1 MNRITRHPI
10 LSAAA
15 DRRLVS
21 FSFDG
26 KRLEGYEGEALS
38 SSLAAAGIEVFS
50 RHARD
55 GGPQGLFCAN
65 GQCSQC
71 SVLVNGRAR
80 KACVTP
86 LEEGMELAT
95 LEGLPELPPSD
106 LPFSGSPVEELSADV
121 LVIGGGPAGL
131 AAARELALLGLSV
144 VLADDKSR
152 LGGKLVLQTHKFFG
166 SEADCGAGSRG
177 IEIAKR
183 LEGELRELES
193 VRILA
198 DSPVVALFKDRKAGV
213 YLGRRAYA
221 LVGFRGLLVAA
232 GAREKSLLV
241 PGAEL
246 PGVYGAGAFQTLVNR
261 DLVRPSRRVLVV
273 GSGNVGLIA
282 AYHALQAG
290 IEVAGI
296 VEVAPRVGGYAVH
309 ADKIRRL
316 GVPIYL
322 RTGLVAVEGRGQVE
336 RALIASVDSKFEA
349 LPGTTRSLEV
359 DSVLVATGLSPCDEF
374 YRQARDFGFMTV
386 AAGDAEEIAEASSA
400 TFGGRIAALCLARM
414 MGSRVSI
421 DESWIGKHALLKSRP
436 GDRIEREGAEIGRE
450 WRPVFFCEE
459 EIPCDPCVSVCPSSA
474 IRLRRRKGSI
484 MDLPYYEG
492 QGCRGCAACVA
503 SCPGLAISLVRAI
516 DADWAELLLPYEFLA
531 DFEAG
536 ERLSLV
542 DKGGAFLEEASLI
555 GKTFFGKQRTW
566 VLDLRVSRKNAA
578 RAIGVRVRGGAADS
592 PPALSADL
600 PPSLADEAFVC
611 RCERVTVG
619 EMKRF
624 IRENGVRDINQL
636 KSLRIGMGACGSKT
650 CSSLIP
656 RVFASMGIEP
666 EGLAETTR
674 RPLAMEVSL
683 SALAGEMETE
693 VAEEAEATLAG
704 RKGAGA

>member
-1 MNRITRHPI
+1 MNRITRHPV
-10 LSAAA
+10 LPVAA

-26 KRLEGYEGEALS
+26 KPLQGYEGEALS

-86 LEEGMELAT
+86 LEEGMELRT
-95 LEGLPELPPSD
+95 LEGLPGLPPSD
-106 LPFSGSPVEELSADV
+106 APFSGSAVERFSADV

-144 VLADDKSR
+144 VLADDKER

-177 IEIAKR
+177 IEIAAR
-183 LEGELRELES
+183 LEAELRGLENL
-193 VRILA
+193 RILA

-213 YLGRRAYA
+213 YLGRRSYA

-232 GAREKSLLV
+232 GAREKSLLA

-261 DLVRPSRRVLVV
+261 DLVRPARRVLVV

-290 IEVAGI
+290 IAVAGV

-309 ADKIRRL
+309 ADKLRRL

-322 RTGLVAVEGRGQVE
+322 GTGLVAVEGRGRVE
-336 RALIASVDSKFEA
+336 RALIASVDSRFEP

-374 YRQARDFGFMTV
+374 FRQARAFGFMAV

-400 TFGGRIAALCLARM
+400 GFGGRIAALNLARA
-414 MGSRVSI
+414 MGSRASI
-421 DESWIGKHALLKSRP
+421 DARVEESWLERRALLKSRP
-436 GDRIEREGAEIGRE
+436 GECFGREAAEIGRD

-459 EIPCDPCVSVCPSSA
+459 EIPCDPCVSVCPSAA
-474 IRLRRRKGSI
+474 IKLRRRRGSI

-516 DADWAELLLPYEFLA
+516 DEDWAELLLPYEFLA

-536 ERLSLV
+536 ERLRLF
-542 DKGGAFLEEASLI
+542 DKDGAFLEEASLI
-555 GKTFFGKQRTW
+555 RKTFFEKRRTW
-566 VLDLRVSRKNAA
+566 ILDLRVSRKNAA
-578 RAIGVRVRGGAADS
+578 RAIGVRVREAAEALG
-592 PPALSADL
+592 PAPCAD
-600 PPSLADEAFVC
+600 PAPSLADEAFVC

-624 IRENGVRDINQL
+624 IRENGVRDLNQL

-656 RVFASMGIEP
+656 RVFASMGIAP
-666 EGLAETTR
+666 EGLAEATQ
-674 RPLAMEVSL
+674 RPLAMELSL
-683 SALAGEMETE
+683 AVLAGQK
-693 VAEEAEATLAG
+693 EEG
-704 RKGAGA
+704 V